1 MKTNMRKPLEK
12 AYTKAML
19 EIVKDKDLEA
29 LIYYLEF
36 LSDMYSY
43 ENTMDMIT
51 EVSKLL
57 FSKYPDAFEW
67 LMQNKKS
74 VEEGKMTAQ
83 FMVTVEDLIYLL
95 KSEGNKIKGID
106 FKDHPNDINKIITT
120 KANYDFLKK
129 VLAETYQMEE
139 GVELEINIDELV
151 EISENV

>member
-36 LSDMYSY
+36 LSDMYTY
-43 ENTMDMIT
+43 ENTMDMVT
-51 EVSKLL
+51 EVSNLL
-57 FSKYPDAFEW
+57 FNKHPDSFEW
-67 LMQNKKS
+67 LMQNKEA

-95 KSEGNKIKGID
+95 KAEGNKIKDID

-129 VLAETYQMEE
+129 TLAETYQVEE

-151 EISENV
+151 EISETV